1 LGGFGAATP
10 CLFRQGT
17 LWVEGGHLVQRTNP
31 EYLPFE
37 LQSFHLPRRGYTAG
51 LPLYKL
57 LGAKAKAVP
66 VYASGGLWLG
76 SSLNEI
82 ISDAQDYIK
91 LGYSALKIRVGQ
103 PRLEDDIKRVLK
115 LRETVG
121 PEVKLIADANQG

>member
-1 LGGFGAATP
+1 M
-10 CLFRQGT
+10 
-17 LWVEGGHLVQRTNP
+17 
-31 EYLPFE
+31 
-37 LQSFHLPRRGYTAG
+37 
-51 LPLYKL
+51 
-57 LGAKAKAVP
+57 P